1 MELKEFIEK
10 RNAKVEEMK
19 KIFDKVKEE
28 VRAFSEEE
36 KKEYDKLEKEIRDL
50 DSTIETLKKEYK
62 ITELGKKDKSK
73 TVEEEETRA
82 FADFIRAQVEHRSDV
97 NMTKGDNGAVI
108 PKTIANK
115 IITEVKNICPIA
127 ELATVYNVKGSLS
140 IPYYDESA
148 GAITMAYKDEFTELE
163 STAGKLKSVD
173 LTGFLAGVLT
183 KVSKSLINN
192 NDFDLVSFVVNQMA
206 LSYKAWLE
214 KECLIGTTSKI
225 TGLSEISQKVVA
237 GATNAITSDELIDLQ
252 ETIPDVYQSDAVWI
266 MHPET
271 RAAIRKLK
279 DGEGN
284 YLLNPDYTGKWNYML
299 LGKPVFTSD
308 NMPKMAA
315 DKDAIYYGDLSG
327 LALKLTE
334 NMEIQVLL
342 EKFATQHAIGIV
354 GWAEVDAKIE
364 NQQKLAK
371 LTMKA
376 S

>member
-50 DSTIETLKKEYK
+50 DSTIEALKKEYK
-62 ITELGKKDKSK
+62 ITEPEKKDKSK

-140 IPYYDESA
+140 IPCYDESA

>member
-62 ITELGKKDKSK
+62 ITEVEKKDKSK

-163 STAGKLKSVD
+163 STAGKLKSID

-206 LSYKAWLE
+206 LSYKTWLE
-214 KECLIGTTSKI
+214 KECLIGTASKI

-284 YLLNPDYTGKWNYML
+284 YLLNPDYAGKWNYML